1 MDEEATDKSIVEN
14 LLKKS
19 QTLKNEV
26 PKEAELSDE
35 DELDK
40 YMAGI
45 EVNFFFF
52 FNIYIYFFLFFFI
65 FFNFIKK
72 KKII

>member
-1 MDEEATDKSIVEN
+1 MDEETSDKSVVEN

-19 QTLKNEV
+19 QTVVENEE
-26 PKEAELSDE
+26 PKQAELSDE

-45 EVNFFFF
+45 EVSFV
-52 FNIYIYFFLFFFI
+52 IYDNLFCYL
-65 FFNFIKK
+65 NPTLTWNPL
-72 KKII
+72 

>member
-52 FNIYIYFFLFFFI
+52 QIYIYIFFLI
-65 FFNFIKK
+65 FLYYFYLY
-72 KKII
+72 

>member
-1 MDEEATDKSIVEN
+1 MDEETSDKSVVEN

-19 QTLKNEV
+19 QTVVENEE
-26 PKEAELSDE
+26 PKQAELSDE

-45 EVNFFFF
+45 EVSFIINNSFLLFELNFD
-52 FNIYIYFFLFFFI
+52 ILWHLDPL
-65 FFNFIKK
+65 
-72 KKII
+72 

>member
-1 MDEEATDKSIVEN
+1 MDEEATDKSIVEE

-19 QTLKNEV
+19 KTLQHEE
-26 PKEAELSDE
+26 PKQADLSDE

-45 EVNFFFF
+45 EVC
-52 FNIYIYFFLFFFI
+52 
-65 FFNFIKK
+65 
-72 KKII
+72 

>member
-1 MDEEATDKSIVEN
+1 MDEEATDKSVVES

-19 QTLKNEV
+19 QTVVKNEE
-26 PKEAELSDE
+26 PKQAELSDE

-45 EVNFFFF
+45 EVC
-52 FNIYIYFFLFFFI
+52 FI
-65 FFNFIKK
+65 TR
-72 KKII
+72 